1 MSRRSVRIA
10 SLYGSEW
17 SNLPS
22 MKAQRRA
29 RRSKIADSPKAIKPL
44 TNPVWTGPVWTIIIP
59 TRGMYTYTYADQ
71 CQEADILRH
80 FLSKYDTDAS
90 IIQRAHAITP
100 FFEYLEKRP
109 YFLLINPGMKATAMR
124 KIHEFKSQI
133 ATHEARLAE
142 YRMAAEYMRSY
153 IHYRIW
159 CDKGKEILENGM
171 KIYEEEAAIWARLK
185 VAIESLA
192 VILA

>member
-10 SLYGSEW
+10 SLYGSSW

-22 MKAQRRA
+22 MKAQRHA
-29 RRSKIADSPKAIKPL
+29 RRSTIADSSKAIKPL

-90 IIQRAHAITP
+90 IIQRAQAITP

-109 YFLLINPGMKATAMR
+109 YFLLINPGMKATVIR
-124 KIHEFKSQI
+124 KIHEFKSKI
-133 ATHEARLAE
+133 VEHEARLAE
-142 YRMAAEYMRSY
+142 YRMAATQIEMV
-153 IHYRIW
+153 I
-159 CDKGKEILENGM
+159 CCGPLMDKGKEILANGM
-171 KIYEEEAAIWARLK
+171 KPYEEEAAIWSRLK
-185 VAIESLA
+185 VAIKSLA